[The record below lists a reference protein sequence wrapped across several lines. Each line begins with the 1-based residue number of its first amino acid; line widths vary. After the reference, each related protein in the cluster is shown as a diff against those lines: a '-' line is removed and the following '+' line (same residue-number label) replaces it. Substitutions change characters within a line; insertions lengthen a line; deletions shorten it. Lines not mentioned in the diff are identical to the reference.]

1 MPNHNPQDNQN
12 KPGNRPQGGRP
23 YRDDKPKSEYEENV
37 LQVDR
42 VSRTVKGGKRMRF
55 RACVVIGD
63 AKSRVGMGIAKGA
76 DVSTA
81 VNKAVTKA
89 KKLLLV
95 VPIVND
101 TIPHDVKV
109 KFKSAIVYMKPAPQG
124 SGVIAGGAV
133 RSVMN
138 LAGVGNVVCKMLG
151 TQNKINN
158 VKAVFKALG
167 QLRTRRLG
175 ANAIKK

>member
-1 MPNHNPQDNQN
+1 MTTTAAS
-12 KPGNRPQGGRP
+12 
-23 YRDDKPKSEYEENV
+23 PKKEQRRRASNIDTKGEKEFDQKVIEIS
-37 LQVDR
+37 R
-42 VSRTVKGGKRMRF
+42 VTRVVAGGKRMRF

-63 AKSRVGMGIAKGA
+63 NKAKVGMGIAKGA
-76 DVSTA
+76 DVTNA

-89 KKLLLV
+89 RKHMFV

-101 TIPHDVKV
+101 TIPHDLKV

-138 LAGVGNVVCKMLG
+138 LAGVGNVVCKMIG

-158 VKAVFKALG
+158 VKAVFKAL
-167 QLRTRRLG
+167 QLLSTRRIG
-175 ANAIKK
+175 ISQQPKVK

>member
-1 MPNHNPQDNQN
+1 
-12 KPGNRPQGGRP
+12 
-23 YRDDKPKSEYEENV
+23 
-37 LQVDR
+37 
-42 VSRTVKGGKRMRF
+42 MRF